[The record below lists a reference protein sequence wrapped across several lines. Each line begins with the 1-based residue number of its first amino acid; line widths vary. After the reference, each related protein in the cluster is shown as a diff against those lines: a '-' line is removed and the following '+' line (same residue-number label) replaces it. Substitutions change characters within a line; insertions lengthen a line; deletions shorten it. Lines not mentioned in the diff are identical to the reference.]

1 MGEEKQEVC
10 RGLLLFVLELNN
22 KYLPKLKS
30 MAKIDR
36 NG

>member
-22 KYLPKLKS
+22 KYLLNLKS
-30 MAKIDR
+30 MDKIDR